1 MENAFILPEPLR
13 AAIKQKALK
22 QLQLNKGQITAG
34 AVKGKSLTYYYGPC
48 RKGRI
53 FMDLWEMIEELI
65 KELLKAAP
73 ENYEETKFVL
83 LAVTQHPRLLEF
95 LEEMFSLVEEK
106 RPLLIEMK

>member
-1 MENAFILPEPLR
+1 MESAFILQEPLHV
-13 AAIKQKALK
+13 AIKQKALK

-34 AVKGKSLTYYYGPC
+34 AVKGKSLTYYHGPC

-53 FMDLWEMIEELI
+53 FMNLWETIEELI

-73 ENYEETKFVL
+73 EDYEEIKLML
-83 LAVTQHPRLLEF
+83 LAVNKHPRMLEF
-95 LEEMFSLVEEK
+95 LEKMFSLVEER

>member
-1 MENAFILPEPLR
+1 MHFSLERIWYLTLY
-13 AAIKQKALK
+13 L
-22 QLQLNKGQITAG
+22 
-34 AVKGKSLTYYYGPC
+34 GKRCSS
-48 RKGRI
+48 
-53 FMDLWEMIEELI
+53 FMDFWKTVEELI

-83 LAVTQHPRLLEF
+83 LAVTQNPRLLEF

>member
-1 MENAFILPEPLR
+1 
-13 AAIKQKALK
+13 
-22 QLQLNKGQITAG
+22 
-34 AVKGKSLTYYYGPC
+34 
-48 RKGRI
+48 
-53 FMDLWEMIEELI
+53 MDFWKTVEELI